1 MLRKLHSCWPEIF
14 VRQNKETA
22 KTICGEKKEGDV
34 SIMGRSRAHRTT
46 ITHKIFETNSCF
58 HVK

>member
-1 MLRKLHSCWPEIF
+1 M
-14 VRQNKETA
+14 RQNNETA